1 MTAGEHEA
9 ITTQPVGITGVVLQ
23 HLLEQQIR
31 RRRQGHGR
39 TGVTISGVLDSIG
52 CQGSQM
58 PHGVIVS
65 GGPGQGRKG
74 VDRHT
79 MTLANQEGLSAEPP
93 VDRLFLMSAIA
104 ENPPAIGGRER
115 LMAHVAL
122 TKPRIVELLLVTA
135 VPTMFLAAQG
145 LPNWKQTVAVLIG
158 GTLAAMGANTLN
170 SVYDRDI
177 DALMHRTDKRPAAM
191 GLISVR
197 AGLFQGFVLSIASAF
212 FLWWWTNLLAAV
224 LALLAI
230 FFYAV
235 GYTMWLKRRTP
246 QNIVWGGAAGCMPV
260 LIAWSAVTGSLSWT
274 PIILFLVVFFWTPPH
289 YWPLAMK
296 YKEDYANAGIPM
308 LPVLRTDL
316 QVSRQIITYSWVM
329 VAVSL
334 LLVPVAP
341 MGIVYTVSAIVLGAM
356 FIIMAYQLQ
365 AAARRADAEITKI
378 AMRLFHWS
386 ISYLA
391 LLFLAV
397 AVDPFVF

>member
-1 MTAGEHEA
+1 
-9 ITTQPVGITGVVLQ
+9 
-23 HLLEQQIR
+23 
-31 RRRQGHGR
+31 
-39 TGVTISGVLDSIG
+39 
-52 CQGSQM
+52 M

-93 VDRLFLMSAIA
+93 VDRLYLMSAIA

-274 PIILFLVVFFWTPPH
+274 PVILFLVVFFWTPPH